1 MIMTLSKFFKKKRG
15 SSMGLVS
22 KYFDVYGKVQNVMFR
37 QTFIRGALKRNLSG
51 GATNDPLNQGRVLC
65 MLEGGEK
72 EVEDYIHFLEE
83 KKVINSWGAK
93 VEKIA
98 PSEETKPIENYE
110 VTTRNVDHFN
120 WSPNVEMY
128 I

>member
-1 MIMTLSKFFKKKRG
+1 
-15 SSMGLVS
+15 MGLVS

-37 QTFIRGALKRNLSG
+37 QTFIRGALKRSLSG

-93 VEKIA
+93 VEKIV